1 MRTLWPRD
9 VFAQRKCS
17 ERRHAEGMLGPRR
30 TISDLHGQGEDLFIM
45 KHGDND
51 LRGKFDID
59 DLKDPRKR
67 AAFLKSNIKWIAV
80 AIVILVLVIIL
91 FVGSCGSPDKNNP
104 TAGDNLNYVVP
115 GLEAKGG
122 SNGDYKVNADD
133 RINKLVR
140 NYFNNFAEGNVDE
153 LERIVSPF
161 DDNQKD
167 LVKSL
172 SEHIEGYQN
181 IAVYFKEGPATGSYL
196 VSVYHETKFKDINT
210 RAPGLTT
217 FYIHAKDDGSLY
229 IDNRPESA
237 LEPEV
242 VEYINSFKG
251 EPDVIEL
258 ANKVNSG
265 SAEAFEKDKALYDFV
280 VNTYQKIYT
289 DYYAAVQDKAQA
301 SSKAAQESSA
311 AASSAAASSAEASSA
326 AAQQSQSAGG
336 IQVGQTLYANDGAF
350 VRPGP
355 KAEGNP
361 LGKTKV
367 GKTYVVLG
375 IEGDWIKVRAEDKTE
390 GYVKKE
396 FLQATKP

>member
-1 MRTLWPRD
+1 
-9 VFAQRKCS
+9 
-17 ERRHAEGMLGPRR
+17 
-30 TISDLHGQGEDLFIM
+30 
-45 KHGDND
+45 
-51 LRGKFDID
+51 
-59 DLKDPRKR
+59 
-67 AAFLKSNIKWIAV
+67 
-80 AIVILVLVIIL
+80 
-91 FVGSCGSPDKNNP
+91 
-104 TAGDNLNYVVP
+104 
-115 GLEAKGG
+115 
-122 SNGDYKVNADD
+122 
-133 RINKLVR
+133 
-140 NYFNNFAEGNVDE
+140 
-153 LERIVSPF
+153 
-161 DDNQKD
+161 
-167 LVKSL
+167 
-172 SEHIEGYQN
+172 
-181 IAVYFKEGPATGSYL
+181 
-196 VSVYHETKFKDINT
+196 VYHETKFKDINT

-289 DYYAAVQDKAQA
+289 DYYAAVQDAAQA

-311 AASSAAASSAEASSA
+311 AASSAAEASSAEASSA
-326 AAQQSQSAGG
+326 NASSSAASQSQSAGG
-336 IQVGQTLYANDGAF
+336 IQVGQTLYANDQAN

-355 KAEGNP
+355 KADGTP
-361 LGKTKV
+361 LGRTKI
-367 GKTYVVLG
+367 GKTYVVLA

>member
-1 MRTLWPRD
+1 
-9 VFAQRKCS
+9 
-17 ERRHAEGMLGPRR
+17 
-30 TISDLHGQGEDLFIM
+30 M
-45 KHGDND
+45 KHTDND
-51 LRGKFDID
+51 LRGKFDIE
-59 DLKDPRKR
+59 DLKDSRRR
-67 AAFLKSNIKWIAV
+67 AAFLKHNIKWILV
-80 AIVILVLVIIL
+80 GIVILILVIIL
-91 FVGSCGSPDKNNP
+91 CVGSCGSPDQNNP
-104 TAGDNLNYVVP
+104 KAGDNLNYVVP

-122 SNGDYKVNADD
+122 TNGDYQVNADD

-140 NYFNNFAEGNVDE
+140 AYFNNFAEGNVEE
-153 LERIVSPF
+153 LEKIVSPF
-161 DDNQKD
+161 DDNQKN

-181 IAVYFKEGPATGSYL
+181 IAVYFKEGPNKGAYL

-217 FYIHAKDDGSLY
+217 FYTHAKDDGSLY
-229 IDNRPESA
+229 IDNRPETA

-289 DYYAAVQDKAQA
+289 DYYAAVQDAAQA

-311 AASSAAASSAEASSA
+311 AASSAAEASSAEASSSA
-326 AAQQSQSAGG
+326 ASQSQSAGG
-336 IQVGQTLYANDGAF
+336 IQVGQTLYANDQAN

-355 KAEGNP
+355 KADGTP
-361 LGKTKV
+361 LGRTKI
-367 GKTYVVLG
+367 GKTYVVLA

-396 FLQATKP
+396 FLQAKKP

>member
-1 MRTLWPRD
+1 
-9 VFAQRKCS
+9 
-17 ERRHAEGMLGPRR
+17 
-30 TISDLHGQGEDLFIM
+30 M

-51 LRGKFDID
+51 LRSKFDIEN
-59 DLKDPRKR
+59 LKDPRKR
-67 AAFLKSNIKWIAV
+67 ASFLKTNLKWIIV
-80 AIVILVLVIIL
+80 AIIILVLAIIL

-140 NYFNNFAEGNVDE
+140 NYFNNFAEGKVDE
-153 LERIVSPF
+153 LEKIVSPF
-161 DDNQKD
+161 DDNQKN

-181 IAVYFKEGPATGSYL
+181 IAVYFKEGPAKGSYL

-289 DYYAAVQDKAQA
+289 DYYSAVQDTAQA
-301 SSKAAQESSA
+301 ASKAAQESSA
-311 AASSAAASSAEASSA
+311 AASSAAASSSAEASSA
-326 AAQQSQSAGG
+326 AASSSEAQQQSQSAGG
-336 IQVGQTLYANDGAF
+336 FQVGQTLYANDNAK
-350 VRPGP
+350 VRKGP
-355 KAEGNP
+355 KAEGDH
-361 LGKTKV
+361 LGVTKI
-367 GKTYVVLG
+367 GKTYVVLA

-396 FLQATKP
+396 FLQTTKP